1 MHVVGQLPTRTRG
14 RCPLDYIL
22 FAALTLF
29 ATSVTA
35 GTCTGTVY
43 LTLDTGDMS
52 QADTIAKILNEENV
66 KATFF
71 IANERRFRG
80 DRALDPAWAD
90 FWRARVA
97 EGHVF
102 GNHTWS
108 HSYQRRDLDNG
119 RIAAITV
126 DGKPVAF
133 DQKQFCAELQQVD
146 TAFDKLTGHHLSGLW
161 RAPGGRTTQNSIRW
175 AASCG
180 YPVYVGWSE
189 NGYLG
194 DDWPSEKYSNAAL
207 LERAEKST
215 RPGDILL
222 MHLGIHSRKQPFAP
236 TLKPLIESLKARG
249 LCFGTLAAGSR

>member
-1 MHVVGQLPTRTRG
+1 M
-14 RCPLDYIL
+14 LDYIFL
-22 FAALTLF
+22 AALTLF
-29 ATSVTA
+29 ASSA
-35 GTCTGTVY
+35 MADTCTGTVY

-52 QADTIAKILNEENV
+52 QADTIAKILNEEGI

-71 IANERRFRG
+71 IANERSFRG
-80 DRALDPAWAD
+80 DRALDPSWAD

-102 GNHTWS
+102 GNHTWA

-126 DGKPVAF
+126 DGKPVTF
-133 DQKQFCAELQQVD
+133 NQKQFCAELQDVD
-146 TAFDKLTGHHLSGLW
+146 NAFEKLTGQHLSGLW

-189 NGYLG
+189 TGYLG

-207 LERAEKST
+207 LARAEKST

-236 TLKPLIESLKARG
+236 TLKPLIENLKARG

>member
-1 MHVVGQLPTRTRG
+1 MTTPRAASSLLG
-14 RCPLDYIL
+14 
-22 FAALTLF
+22 FALWALV
-29 ATSVTA
+29 APASADCA
-35 GTCTGTVY
+35 GAVY

-52 QADTIAKILNEENV
+52 QAETIAKILNEEGI

-71 IANERRFRG
+71 IANERSFRG
-80 DRALDPAWAD
+80 DRALDASWAD

-119 RIAAITV
+119 RIAAITI
-126 DGKPVAF
+126 DGKPVTF
-133 DQKQFCAELQQVD
+133 DQQQFCAELQQVD

-189 NGYLG
+189 TGYLG

-236 TLKPLIESLKARG
+236 ELKPLIEHLKARG